1 MSEEDAAF
9 EYARSLNSS
18 GTFPPVL
25 HASIHLGLFDI
36 IARAG
41 PGEELSA
48 SEIAAQLPTKNPDA
62 PFYLDRMLRLLACY
76 SLLTCSSRSMGEEED
91 GKVER
96 LYGLAPPAKAFV
108 PDEDGGALSAFP
120 PNLGM
125 IEPLLYLKD
134 FILEGGDNLFERVHG
149 MTFYE
154 YVSRDPEYNK
164 GFNKTLTNYSK
175 RLMKKILEIYKGFE
189 GVTSLLDVGGGSGA
203 IIDTIVSKYPSIKGT
218 NFDQPH
224 VIQNAPTYPGVE
236 QVAGDMFV
244 SIPKAADTLMMKDV
258 LHNWSDELC
267 VKVLQNCYDALPSQ
281 GKLIV
286 ISFMIAETA
295 ESSSGAKHVAHFD
308 ITMFMHHGGRERTE
322 REFKALGKAAGFSG
336 SQVVLFAYNSVA
348 VIELYK

>member
-1 MSEEDAAF
+1 MKNVKQETLSSSIEGRLCTEGPLQELLQATMSEEDAAF

-18 GTFPPVL
+18 VTFAPVL
-25 HASIHLGLFDI
+25 HASIHLGLFNI

-41 PGEELSA
+41 PGAELSA

-76 SLLTCSSRSMGEEED
+76 SLLTCSSRSIGEVED

-108 PDEDGGALSAFP
+108 PDEDGDALSAFP
-120 PNLGM
+120 TNLGV

-134 FILEGGDNLFERVHG
+134 FILEGGGNLFERVHG
-149 MTFYE
+149 MTFFE
-154 YVSRDPEYNK
+154 
-164 GFNKTLTNYSK
+164 
-175 RLMKKILEIYKGFE
+175 GFE

-203 IIDTIVSKYPSIKGT
+203 IIDMIVSKYPSIKGI

-224 VIQNAPTYPGVE
+224 VIQNAPSYPGVE
-236 QVAGDMFV
+236 HVAGDMFV

-258 LHNWSDELC
+258 LHNWSDQLC
-267 VKVLQNCYDALPSQ
+267 VKVLQNCYDALPNQ

-295 ESSSGAKHVAHFD
+295 ESSSGAKHVALFD

-336 SQVVLFAYNSVA
+336 SQVVSFAYNSVA
-348 VIELYK
+348 VIEFYK

>member
-1 MSEEDAAF
+1 MSEEDAA
-9 EYARSLNSS
+9 YAWSLNTS
-18 GTFPPVL
+18 GYFAPVL
-25 HASIHLGLFDI
+25 HASIHLGLFNI

-41 PGEELSA
+41 PGAELSA
-48 SEIAAQLPTKNPDA
+48 SEIAAQLPTKNADA

-76 SLLTCSSRSMGEEED
+76 SLLTCSSRSIREEED
-91 GKVER
+91 GKIER

-108 PDEDGGALSAFP
+108 PDEDGDALSAFP
-120 PNLGM
+120 PNLGT

-134 FILEGGDNLFERVHG
+134 FILEGGNLFERVHG
-149 MTFYE
+149 MTFFE
-154 YVSRDPEYNK
+154 
-164 GFNKTLTNYSK
+164 
-175 RLMKKILEIYKGFE
+175 GFE

-203 IIDTIVSKYPSIKGT
+203 IIDMIVSKYPSIKGI

-224 VIQNAPTYPGVE
+224 VIQNAPSYPGVE
-236 QVAGDMFV
+236 HVAGDMFV

-295 ESSSGAKHVAHFD
+295 ESSSAAKHVAHVD
-308 ITMFMHHGGRERTE
+308 IIMFMHHGGRERTE

-336 SQVVLFAYNSVA
+336 SEIVSFAYNSVA
-348 VIELYK
+348 VMEFYK